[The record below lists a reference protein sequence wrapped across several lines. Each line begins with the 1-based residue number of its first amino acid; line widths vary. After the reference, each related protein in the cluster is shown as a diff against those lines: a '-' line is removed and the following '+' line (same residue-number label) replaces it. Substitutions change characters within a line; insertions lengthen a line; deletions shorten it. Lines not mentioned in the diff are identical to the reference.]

1 MLLLAAKVKL
11 KRKIA
16 MPLISNGKIIS
27 GKLSSGWRQFA
38 AAKGLTVEFSYRLDK
53 LALRLDSIADKVYL
67 KTVKAHN
74 ILSECEQLT
83 AQFKSELNHS
93 PKIALSLL
101 TRLESRMDNLVT
113 NTHEFRIKAG

>member
-1 MLLLAAKVKL
+1 MLLPAANAKS
-11 KRKIA
+11 KRETT

-27 GKLSSGWRQFA
+27 GELSSIWRQFA

-53 LALRLDSIADKVYL
+53 LALRLDSIADKIYM

-83 AQFKSELNHS
+83 EQFKSELYHS
-93 PKIALSLL
+93 QKIALSLL
-101 TRLESRMDNLVT
+101 TRLEARMDNLVT